1 MAVFFKGLINVVPY
15 ATGEN
20 TGDVGEKLEDKYKI
34 IERFYEFIAK
44 DLEEKFLFFWGR
56 ERDLIKGLDNALFL
70 TSDWLTNQ
78 FREYLEM
85 EKHGI
90 KTKASENDPKGPRPS
105 FIDTARYYKSVR
117 IVLERS

>member
-1 MAVFFKGLINVVPY
+1 MAVFFKGLINIVPY

-20 TGDVGEKLEDKYKI
+20 TGDVGEKLEDRYKI
-34 IERFYEFIAK
+34 IERFYDFIAK

-56 ERDLIKGLDNALFL
+56 ERDMIKGIDNALFL

-85 EKHGI
+85 AKHGLT
-90 KTKASENDPKGPRPS
+90 TKASQERGDPA
-105 FIDTARYYKSVR
+105 FIDTGNYYRNVR